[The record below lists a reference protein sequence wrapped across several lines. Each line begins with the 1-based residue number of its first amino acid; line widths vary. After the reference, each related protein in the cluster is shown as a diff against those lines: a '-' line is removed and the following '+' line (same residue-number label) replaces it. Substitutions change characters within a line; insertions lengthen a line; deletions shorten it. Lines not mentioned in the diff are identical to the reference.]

1 MLLDV
6 LAGMGAM
13 TGVIGRAGRKGAASV
28 WSAKGASEVRLN
40 SAGGD
45 GPVMTRNTDYDP
57 RFRHRAKRPLST
69 LTASLLTLAC
79 SVGLFTESAHAA
91 SRTTRELNAAAAAAA
106 GRSTDQVESA
116 VRAAVTT
123 GQPPKQAE
131 TSREATAVSAPRRP
145 VAPAPAAAAE
155 IQVPSAELTA
165 RNVVEQRQIQRVAA
179 LKAQHRR
186 WSCVPFAREL
196 TGFDI
201 SGDAWRW
208 WDGAAG
214 RYNRGR
220 MPVAGSVLVLKR
232 TRSMSR
238 GHVAVVR
245 RVVSAREIIVDQA
258 NWAPHG
264 RVNEPTRVIDVSAKN
279 DWSQTRFWHQPSGQ
293 MGTTVYPAY
302 GFIYAPRTQVA
313 ERD

>member
-1 MLLDV
+1 
-6 LAGMGAM
+6 
-13 TGVIGRAGRKGAASV
+13 
-28 WSAKGASEVRLN
+28 
-40 SAGGD
+40 
-45 GPVMTRNTDYDP
+45 MTRNTDYDH
-57 RFRHRAKRPLST
+57 RFRNRAKRPLST

-79 SVGLFTESAHAA
+79 SVGLLTESAHAA
-91 SRTTRELNAAAAAAA
+91 SRSTRELNAAAAAAA
-106 GRSTDQVESA
+106 GQSTDQVESA
-116 VRAAVTT
+116 VRNAVAT
-123 GQPPKQAE
+123 GQTAKPAVAE
-131 TSREATAVSAPRRP
+131 RKTAAAPAPRRATAP
-145 VAPAPAAAAE
+145 IPAPVPAPKAADLQIPRA
-155 IQVPSAELTA
+155 QLTA
-165 RNVVEQRQIQRVAA
+165 RNVTEQRQIQRVAA

-201 SGDAWRW
+201 TGDAWRW

-232 TRSMSR
+232 TGSMRR

-279 DWSQTRFWHQPSGQ
+279 DWSQTRFWHQPTGQ
-293 MGTTVYPAY
+293 MGTGVYPAY
-302 GFIYAPRTQVA
+302 GFIYAPSTQVA

>member
-1 MLLDV
+1 
-6 LAGMGAM
+6 
-13 TGVIGRAGRKGAASV
+13 
-28 WSAKGASEVRLN
+28 
-40 SAGGD
+40 
-45 GPVMTRNTDYDP
+45 
-57 RFRHRAKRPLST
+57 
-69 LTASLLTLAC
+69 
-79 SVGLFTESAHAA
+79 
-91 SRTTRELNAAAAAAA
+91 
-106 GRSTDQVESA
+106 
-116 VRAAVTT
+116 
-123 GQPPKQAE
+123 
-131 TSREATAVSAPRRP
+131 
-145 VAPAPAAAAE
+145 VA
-155 IQVPSAELTA
+155 
-165 RNVVEQRQIQRVAA
+165 EQRQIQRVAA

-201 SGDAWRW
+201 TGDAWRW

-232 TRSMSR
+232 TGSMRR

-279 DWSQTRFWHQPSGQ
+279 DWSQTRFWHQPTGQ
-293 MGTTVYPAY
+293 MGTGVYPAY
-302 GFIYAPRTQVA
+302 GFIYAPSTQVA